1 MKTKEELNQ
10 LKEEYT
16 ALATKL
22 SELTDEEL
30 LQVIGGRG
38 TNEYD
43 EQILSLRRP
52 VDEMTAD
59 LRRPAEA
66 KQAFVR
72 PGSGFI
78 G

>member
-10 LKEEYT
+10 LKEEYV

-52 VDEMTAD
+52 ADEMAAD